1 MRIILRLAYQKV
13 NEFIKVVDGPN
24 SLYGLKE
31 ETLDSLL
38 LSLLP
43 PYGHTYCDTPPG
55 EPIQEDIKLY
65 LLRELLC
72 SLRNSAG
79 FAVPKT
85 TVDELANDADY
96 LFPILFQD
104 SSFEGAFQSLTQDSA
119 HQAVSQALKV
129 LHTAPDPHEE
139 GVVMIDVPPSACLV
153 ISLLQQWLIRH
164 MIKEL
169 MKLMTSE
176 AVTLHRKKIPTS
188 YIDNYLTYQQH
199 FSLKKLLDLQLR
211 ALQSCD
217 GRERL
222 HIMLYTT
229 QWRLPLQWGRS
240 TFGAIQSVLMSE

>member
-1 MRIILRLAYQKV
+1 MATCRHDDTHVAMTTCTDSSVLIIICIFQ
-13 NEFIKVVDGPN
+13 
-24 SLYGLKE
+24 
-31 ETLDSLL
+31 
-38 LSLLP
+38 
-43 PYGHTYCDTPPG
+43 
-55 EPIQEDIKLY
+55 Q
-65 LLRELLC
+65 
-72 SLRNSAG
+72 
-79 FAVPKT
+79 T
-85 TVDELANDADY
+85 TVDEFANDADY

-104 SSFEGAFQSLTQDSA
+104 SSFEGAFLSLTQDST

-139 GVVMIDVPPSACLV
+139 GVVMIDFPPSACLV

-188 YIDNYLTYQQH
+188 YIDNYLAYQQH

-240 TFGAIQSVLMSE
+240 TFGAIQSVLMSEVILYIICAFGTNESVLIREVSILRGSPLYIIPYKFIITLLFVLIL